1 MPTTLTT
8 PQVRQAVTTATV
20 DGWGIEI
27 LRKTDQTVDA
37 DRSKFVAVLSL
48 RDQNGQVV
56 ERRELERIAAAIPAG
71 LKTRIANLHTEL
83 LSVLRA
89 ADLLPAGTDTA
100 DF

>member
-8 PQVRQAVTTATV
+8 PEIKQAVTTATV
-20 DGWGIEI
+20 DSWGITL
-27 LRKTDQTVDA
+27 LRKSDHTVDA

-56 ERRELERIAAAIPAG
+56 ERRELERVAANLPAG
-71 LKTRIANLHTEL
+71 LRTRIAALHTEL
-83 LSVLRA
+83 IAVLRTA
-89 ADLLPAGTDTA
+89 ELLPAGTDSP